1 MNEQQFTPADA
12 QVIVQSY
19 RTIDELVP
27 AHWREGDVVAN
38 GIRQHYYRTGGE
50 KPPLLLLHGFNEY
63 GLTWLRVAKELEGD
77 YDVIMLDARGHGRS
91 EGIANGFSSGL
102 LVEDVV
108 GMIHAL
114 ELGSP
119 RMIGFSQGGST
130 ALSLAVTYP
139 ELVHSFIFE
148 GWGDERGRT
157 ANAENLAKSEGYRA
171 WFNSWLAQLE
181 ELRKLGHQER
191 MTAALSILMPTMGG
205 SLWPEDEYVPSVE
218 AYALFDLAL
227 ASYSINLWSSK
238 DKDDPAE
245 LLKRVSCPVLIM
257 KHAWSFPAGGM
268 QVEVREVP
276 SEQPNVRIVHVEHS
290 GHLIRRMAFEQYMT
304 LVREFLGAH

>member
-1 MNEQQFTPADA
+1 
-12 QVIVQSY
+12 
-19 RTIDELVP
+19 
-27 AHWREGDVVAN
+27 
-38 GIRQHYYRTGGE
+38 
-50 KPPLLLLHGFNEY
+50 LLLHGFNEY

-77 YDVIMLDARGHGRS
+77 YNIIMLDARGHGRS

-108 GMIHAL
+108 GVIHAL

-130 ALSLAVTYP
+130 VLRLAATYP

-148 GWGDERGRT
+148 GWGDESGRS
-157 ANAENLAKSEGYRA
+157 ANTENLAKSEGYQQ

-181 ELRKLGHQER
+181 ELRTLSHRER
-191 MTAALSILMPTMGG
+191 LTAALAILMPTMGG
-205 SLWPEDEYVPSVE
+205 ILWSEDEYVPSVE
-218 AYALFDLAL
+218 AYVLFDLAL
-227 ASYSINLWSSK
+227 ARYSINLWSSK

-245 LLKRVSCPVLIM
+245 LLKRVSCPVQIM
-257 KHAWSFPAGGM
+257 KHAWSFPAAGM
-268 QVEVREVP
+268 QVEVREVL
-276 SEQPNVRIVHVEHS
+276 SEQPNVRIVFFEHT
-290 GHLIRRMAFEQYMT
+290 GHLIRRMAFEQYMA